1 MRLLLN
7 IVIVLLIAG
16 GAYGIYKTLSTPD
29 DLFALTGDFAA
40 CPPRPSCVSSMAGDA
55 VHTIA
60 PLNSGLGR
68 DETMRRLRDQ
78 IQAMGGSIEHELQGY
93 LHAVF
98 QTPKMHFHDDVELLY
113 RPDGRIE
120 VRSISRLGYR
130 DFSVNR
136 NRIEMLRRRFDDTPA
151 S

>member
-16 GAYGIYKTLSTPD
+16 GAYGIYKTRSTPD
-29 DLFALTGDFAA
+29 DLFALSGEFAA
-40 CPPRPSCVSSMAGDA
+40 CPPRPSCVSSVAGDA
-55 VHTIA
+55 IHTIA
-60 PLNSGLGR
+60 PLDSALGR
-68 DETMRRLRDQ
+68 EETMRRLRDQ
-78 IQAMGGSIEHELQGY
+78 IQAMGGTVKHELQGY

-130 DFSVNR
+130 DFGVNR